1 MWKEKLGNYLIDVS
15 KYIFTGVVVA
25 SLFKDMEDN
34 KWLIYGLGF
43 TSSILALIAGLVLTN
58 KKKEDSNGSYN
69 WIRRDRHTL
78 CRIFDLLP
86 YAFWQTMA

>member
-15 KYIFTGVVVA
+15 KYNFTGVVVA

-58 KKKEDSNGSYN
+58 KKKEDK
-69 WIRRDRHTL
+69 
-78 CRIFDLLP
+78 
-86 YAFWQTMA
+86 